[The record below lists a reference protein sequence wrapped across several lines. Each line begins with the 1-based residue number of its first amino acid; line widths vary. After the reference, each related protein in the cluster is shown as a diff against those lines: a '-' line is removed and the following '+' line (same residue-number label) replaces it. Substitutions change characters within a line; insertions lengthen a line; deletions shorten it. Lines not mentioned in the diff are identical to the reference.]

1 MGETRGDT
9 GGGKSRGGSLQSL
22 PSLQTQ
28 IEQIVMASEQEL
40 AEAFKLFDSDGDGII
55 TSEELRALIEKVG
68 GTMTEGEAVAL
79 IHKADKDGNKGID
92 QSEFAELWNALHGG
106 GEAEAKIRE
115 EFSKLDT
122 DKSGYISKD
131 EMLTVISGSFTG
143 DKQAEAQRCVAELDV
158 DKDGKVSYPEF
169 LLVMKYKKA

>member
-1 MGETRGDT
+1 M
-9 GGGKSRGGSLQSL
+9 GSLQSR
-22 PSLQTQ
+22 PPPQTQ
-28 IEQIVMASEQEL
+28 ITQIVMASEQEL

-115 EFSKLDT
+115 EFTKLDA
-122 DKSGYISKD
+122 DKSGFISKD
-131 EMLTVISGSFTG
+131 EMLAVISGSFTG
-143 DKQAEAQRCVAELDV
+143 DKQAEAERCVAELDV
-158 DKDGKVSYPEF
+158 DKDGRVSYPEF

>member
-1 MGETRGDT
+1 MERPPRRWG
-9 GGGKSRGGSLQSL
+9 GGGKYLFILIFLGKSLCSYFQ
-22 PSLQTQ
+22 
-28 IEQIVMASEQEL
+28 
-40 AEAFKLFDSDGDGII
+40 
-55 TSEELRALIEKVG
+55 
-68 GTMTEGEAVAL
+68 
-79 IHKADKDGNKGID
+79 
-92 QSEFAELWNALHGG
+92 
-106 GEAEAKIRE
+106 AKIRE

>member
-1 MGETRGDT
+1 M
-9 GGGKSRGGSLQSL
+9 
-22 PSLQTQ
+22 
-28 IEQIVMASEQEL
+28 
-40 AEAFKLFDSDGDGII
+40 
-55 TSEELRALIEKVG
+55 

-122 DKSGYISKD
+122 DKSGFISKD

-169 LLVMKYKKA
+169 LLVMKYKKAQTTKICFTRRLLPTFNPSTSFLLTNQRAETLKPSSVIGQSLVQKGGG